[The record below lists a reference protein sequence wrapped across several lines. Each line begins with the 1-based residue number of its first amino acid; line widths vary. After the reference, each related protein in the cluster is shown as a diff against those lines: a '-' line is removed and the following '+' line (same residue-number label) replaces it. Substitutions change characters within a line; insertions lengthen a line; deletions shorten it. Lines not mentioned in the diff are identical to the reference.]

1 MAVAVRVEALV
12 LGRRRAGV
20 DEHELTLEIDSETT
34 LRDLISIVVSAEV
47 EAFEKRRE
55 QRTFVRVLT
64 DRAVAEGEASG
75 AIRSGGDEAGVA
87 VDIGT
92 AIGTALLAFDDGLF
106 QVYVDDEPID
116 ALDATVS
123 LRDGSRL
130 VFLRLVA
137 LAGG

>member
-1 MAVAVRVEALV
+1 MTVAVRVEALV

-20 DEHELTLEIDSETT
+20 DEHELRLEIDAETT
-34 LRDLISIVVSAEV
+34 LGQLISVVVSGEV
-47 EAFEKRRE
+47 AAFEQRRE

-64 DRAVAEGEASG
+64 DRAIADGEASG
-75 AIRSGGDEAGVA
+75 AIRSGGDEPGVA
-87 VDIGT
+87 VDVDTSIS
-92 AIGTALLAFDDGLF
+92 TALLAFDDGLF
-106 QVYVDDEPID
+106 QVFVDDEPVE
-116 ALDATVS
+116 ALDSTVS